1 MKVLVTGGRG
11 YVGGRVCAAL
21 SSAGHDVVVG
31 VRMRQTAEMPGGP
44 SVACFDVTS
53 EEETGRALSATSPD
67 AVVHLAAL
75 NEIDAL
81 RDPQHA
87 YRVNCDGTF
96 NLLAAAARAGARR
109 LIYVSTFH
117 VYGGLEGRITEESPT
132 ASAHPYATTHRAAED
147 IARYFAR
154 YQGVSTASLRL
165 SNGYGAPM
173 RPEVDRWTLAI
184 NDFCRQ
190 AVVSG
195 SIVLATAGGQHR
207 DFISLHDV
215 GRAILHALASPG
227 VIGDGEVFNLGGRR
241 SMSIREAADLVARI
255 ATRMLGVEIGVRAPE
270 GPSGGRPV
278 DYDISRLEATGF
290 ELAGSMEDEIVA
302 TLALCRAAV
311 ESGAWVASVA
321 R

>member
-21 SSAGHDVVVG
+21 SGAGHDVVVG
-31 VRMRQTAEMPGGP
+31 VRTRPTTAVPADP
-44 SVACFDVTS
+44 SIACFDVTN
-53 EEETGRALSATSPD
+53 EEETAQALSAAGPD
-67 AVVHLAAL
+67 AIVHLAAL
-75 NEIDAL
+75 NEIDSL
-81 RDPQHA
+81 RDPRRA

-96 NLLAAAARAGARR
+96 NLLAAAARTGARR
-109 LIYVSTFH
+109 LIYISTFH

-154 YQGVSTASLRL
+154 YQGVSTASFRL
-165 SNGYGAPM
+165 SNGYGAPV

-195 SIVLATAGGQHR
+195 TIVLATSGAQHR

-227 VIGDGEVFNLGGRR
+227 AIGDGDVFNLGGRR
-241 SMSIREAADLVARI
+241 SMSIREAAELVARL

-270 GPSGGRPV
+270 GPSVGRPV
-278 DYDISRLEATGF
+278 DYDMSRLEATGF

-302 TLALCRAAV
+302 TLALCRSAV